1 MTTSYV
7 PTEILRNLPYEFR
20 CPIDDFDELEM
31 VMEVND
37 KSGWTSSNGTI
48 HNCIGMND

>member
-7 PTEILRNLPYEFR
+7 PTEILRNLPYEYR

-31 VMEVND
+31 VMEMND
-37 KSGWTSSNGTI
+37 ESGWTGSHVTTYNG
-48 HNCIGMND
+48 IGMNK